1 MIFNAG
7 ELSLVEYGSSEVIGT
22 CRTEFVSPF
31 LISVRLN
38 EAREQGG
45 GHVAVSENKKIAH
58 LIDPHTIRVL
68 DLVSG
73 VTAAAIN
80 HDSKVDWLELNPRAT
95 HLLFRDK
102 KRQVHLF
109 DMVKQVRECAF
120 ESSKAT
126 VLGSG

>member
-1 MIFNAG
+1 MIYNAG
-7 ELSLVEYGSSEVIGT
+7 ELSLIEYGANDVIGT

-38 EAREQGG
+38 EAREQSA
-45 GHVAVSENKKIAH
+45 GHGAVSENKKIAH
-58 LIDPHTIRVL
+58 VIDPHTIRVM

-102 KRQVHLF
+102 RRQLHLF
-109 DMVKQVRECAF
+109 DMVKQV
-120 ESSKAT
+120 
-126 VLGSG
+126 SGWLTQ